1 MGDLRKE
8 AFELT
13 EYSYSDK
20 YLGID
25 IKLHIKGYM
34 DIESVED
41 EEKLSEIKEE
51 SIGLFKKELE
61 ELSSQECTYDMI
73 PRQDWNSKGF
83 QILELYP
90 LDDYYP
96 AIIKAKKAVAEAEAE
111 RSRQEA
117 EAEAERVRQEAAA
130 EAERARQAAEA
141 EQLKRQEEYRAA
153 MEARKLFCAKCG
165 SDMSNLGADVKFCA
179 VCGAPLVVPTP
190 TGDSGT
196 GPLRG
201 PATNYG
207 TGPLT
212 GPSARYGT
220 GPLAGPAPNYGTG
233 PLTGTAGNTYVS
245 PNMGVQETQ
254 IAQGRC
260 NWIVTPVLI
269 QGGNALLT
277 DKRFVYKKGSLL
289 SAPLLVTTVI
299 SKVGSQNEFE
309 IPLENIIRVSM
320 GTQGLGRTIII
331 HTLEKSYT
339 LNFMNCTDLFWN
351 AFTGVLKIPS

>member
-13 EYSYSDK
+13 DYSYSDK

-117 EAEAERVRQEAAA
+117 EAEQKRQQE
-130 EAERARQAAEA
+130 EFEKRRQQAEA

-190 TGDSGT
+190 TGDSGI

-277 DKRFVYKKGSLL
+277 DKRFAYKKGSLL

-331 HTLEKSYT
+331 YTLEKSYT